1 MVNRKEI
8 AMKKLMIVDKRES
21 FLADVRTRMILDD
34 ERDIEIVSTL
44 HTTENIH
51 NAITQ
56 HKPSIVAVCEN
67 IFETQED
74 WDYKGVTVVGYALT
88 ANGRKLFA
96 DAGMPFY
103 AINNNAV
110 DLLDKIEKGNPKTP
124 QPVNSGAPA
133 PKESVTVQ
141 ETEDIPEEEDTLP
154 KPDPPQKPESIPNTP
169 AKLATQGRN
178 IKAQLSMYNNT
189 DRVKKAM
196 DELVDDDI
204 YFSYKKTSV
213 VTLYS
218 AKGGV
223 GKTTLATEIAV
234 YLALTSYGRGNYRV
248 CIVDYNIDFGDV
260 QTTLD
265 LPPDGPTMAW
275 WAEEIRGR
283 IETGEKP
290 DDIKYTKKEIESFMQ
305 VTEKSGLYTL
315 LAPLTHEDSMDIGE
329 AELQIMLNNIIEY
342 GEFDFVV
349 CDTGNNTRDSSVTA
363 LEAAEYVLLVVTQ
376 DITAA
381 NCNDAVLTTLNKI
394 HFDTGKIRL
403 IINNVLPAKI
413 TGVAVQEIENLFPHP
428 CIARIRHDT
437 DVIRANNYSK
447 PIVYQQNHEVT
458 KEIKKIISFLTGSD
472 ETELTVKKGFL
483 SRILRR

>member
-1 MVNRKEI
+1 
-8 AMKKLMIVDKRES
+8 MKKIMIVDKREG

-34 ERDIEIVSTL
+34 DRDIEIVSTL
-44 HTTENIH
+44 HTTTNIH
-51 NAITQ
+51 NAIAN
-56 HKPSIVAVCEN
+56 HKPAIVAVCEN

-74 WDYKGVTVVGYALT
+74 WNYDGVKVFGYALT
-88 ANGRKLFA
+88 PTGRKLFA
-96 DAGMPFY
+96 DAGVPFY
-103 AINNNAV
+103 AINNNAA
-110 DLLDKIEKGNPKTP
+110 DLLDKIEKGNPKT
-124 QPVNSGAPA
+124 SASA
-133 PKESVTVQ
+133 PKKPIPVKPAVVEQ
-141 ETEDIPEEEDTLP
+141 EPEPDLLDDEPPEDNSELP
-154 KPDPPQKPESIPNTP
+154 VPMP
-169 AKLATQGRN
+169 AKPTTQGRN
-178 IKAQLSMYNNT
+178 IKAQIAMYNNT

-204 YFSYKKTSV
+204 RDPFKRTSV

-234 YLALTSYGRGNYRV
+234 CLAITSHSRSHYRV

-265 LPPDGPTMAW
+265 LSPDGPTMTW
-275 WAEEIRGR
+275 WASEIRER
-283 IETGEKP
+283 IDSGESP
-290 DDIKYTKKEIESFMQ
+290 EDIRYTRKEIEGFLQ
-305 VTEKSGLYTL
+305 VVEKTGLYAL

-329 AELQIMLNNIIEY
+329 AELQVMLRNITEY
-342 GEFDFVV
+342 GGFDFVI
-349 CDTGNNTRDSSVTA
+349 CDTGNNTRDSSVAA
-363 LEAAEYVLLVVTQ
+363 LEAAEFVLLVVTQ

-394 HFDTGKIRL
+394 RFDTSKIRL

-413 TGVAVQEIENLFPHP
+413 TGVAVQEIEDLFPHS
-428 CIARIRHDT
+428 CVARIRHDT

-458 KEIKKIISFLTGSD
+458 KEIRKIIAFLTGAAES
-472 ETELTVKKGFL
+472 ELTVKQGFF
-483 SRILRR
+483 SRLFRK